1 MKLVRFLRRL
11 TNETVTVELKNG
23 TVVQGTIT
31 GVDVA
36 MNTHLKVVKM
46 TVRGRNP
53 VILDTLSVRG
63 STIRDII
70 LPDSLNLD
78 TLLSFDDALSHRKR
92 VRKVHDVATAR
103 KGGNRGGPRRGG
115 KGAGAGGRSGGRSR
129 I

>member
-1 MKLVRFLRRL
+1 MKLVRFLMRL

-23 TVVQGTIT
+23 TVIQGTIT

-46 TVRGRNP
+46 TARGRNP

-92 VRKVHDVATAR
+92 ARKVRDVATAR
-103 KGGNRGGPRRGG
+103 KGGRGGNGPRRPG
-115 KGAGAGGRSGGRSR
+115 GAGGRARM
-129 I
+129 

>member
-1 MKLVRFLRRL
+1 MKLVRFLMRL

-31 GVDVA
+31 GVDVS

-46 TVRGRNP
+46 TARGRNP
-53 VILDTLSVRG
+53 VVLDTLSVRG

-92 VRKVHDVATAR
+92 VRKVRDVATV
-103 KGGNRGGPRRGG
+103 RR
-115 KGAGAGGRSGGRSR
+115 GGRSGPRGGARSGGGRSR
-129 I
+129 M